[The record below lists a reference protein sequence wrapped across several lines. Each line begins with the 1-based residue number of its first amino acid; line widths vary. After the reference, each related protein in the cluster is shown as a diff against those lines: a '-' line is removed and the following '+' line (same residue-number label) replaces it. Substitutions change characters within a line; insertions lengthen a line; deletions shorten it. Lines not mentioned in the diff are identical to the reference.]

1 MSYFG
6 VIRISRSVVNS
17 LMKRSH
23 SSSSKPLKTKLN
35 SLLMELPVD
44 NNNSAAT
51 AIKNQRLQKHIQDAQ
66 KQRQKIKEKGTRY
79 VPGTV
84 TLQILSNGSPGSP
97 ACVYVFTDQNRYKFR
112 PEVFPDHLLTI
123 FFRPQVLV

>member
-6 VIRISRSVVNS
+6 VISISRSVVNS

-23 SSSSKPLKTKLN
+23 SSSSKTKLN
-35 SLLMELPVD
+35 SLLMDMPVD
-44 NNNSAAT
+44 NS
-51 AIKNQRLQKHIQDAQ
+51 IKNQRLQKHIQDAQ

-79 VPGTV
+79 VPGSV

-97 ACVYVFTDQNRYKFR
+97 ACVYVFTDQNR
-112 PEVFPDHLLTI
+112 
-123 FFRPQVLV
+123 

>member
-6 VIRISRSVVNS
+6 VISISRSVVNS

-23 SSSSKPLKTKLN
+23 SSSSKIKLN
-35 SLLMELPVD
+35 SLLMDMPVD
-44 NNNSAAT
+44 NS
-51 AIKNQRLQKHIQDAQ
+51 IKNQRLQKHIQDAQ

-79 VPGTV
+79 VPGSV

-97 ACVYVFTDQNRYKFR
+97 ACVYVFTDQNR
-112 PEVFPDHLLTI
+112 
-123 FFRPQVLV
+123 

>member
-6 VIRISRSVVNS
+6 VISISRSVVNS

-23 SSSSKPLKTKLN
+23 SSSSKTKLN
-35 SLLMELPVD
+35 SLLMDMPVD
-44 NNNSAAT
+44 NSV
-51 AIKNQRLQKHIQDAQ
+51 KNQRLQKHIQDAQ

-79 VPGTV
+79 VPGSV

-97 ACVYVFTDQNRYKFR
+97 ACVYVFTDQNR
-112 PEVFPDHLLTI
+112 
-123 FFRPQVLV
+123 